1 MERYWD
7 GSFVIGNEAFL
18 NGLLA
23 THHERRVHSE
33 VEHEDW
39 TTLISRDSKERLR
52 WSKVKEN

>member
-33 VEHEDW
+33 VEHED
-39 TTLISRDSKERLR
+39 
-52 WSKVKEN
+52 